1 MDLIGSSRSGGADPT
16 GRTNDDGKTPIQLA
30 TSSDAATH
38 IAFALDTEVRPKGR
52 PQSLMKK
59 NEPVLRRL
67 IEEGASNPKIAKR
80 FNVSTATIFNWRRK
94 LSI

>member
-1 MDLIGSSRSGGADPT
+1 MRYAVWLEPHLLDES
-16 GRTNDDGKTPIQLA
+16 